1 MFPSIACPWSNPCSV
16 CPPGIRSFAPLPS
29 PALFCLP
36 ASSRSAALSAA
47 VCRPTCSIPPSAGR
61 RSASRD
67 VEEALRLSNRVIVFS
82 DRPASDEE
90 CTMATEATIDPPT
103 IDRLA
108 VRVCRA
114 VRDVRGEHRAWIAVA
129 QLADHLGSESPDA
142 IDAAIAFAAA
152 KGWLSLGGAPSHCVL
167 LTPRAP

>member
-1 MFPSIACPWSNPCSV
+1 
-16 CPPGIRSFAPLPS
+16 
-29 PALFCLP
+29 
-36 ASSRSAALSAA
+36 
-47 VCRPTCSIPPSAGR
+47 
-61 RSASRD
+61 
-67 VEEALRLSNRVIVFS
+67 
-82 DRPASDEE
+82 
-90 CTMATEATIDPPT
+90 MATGATIDRPT

-108 VRVCRA
+108 VRVCHA
-114 VRDVRGEHRAWIAVA
+114 VRDVRGEHQAWIAVA